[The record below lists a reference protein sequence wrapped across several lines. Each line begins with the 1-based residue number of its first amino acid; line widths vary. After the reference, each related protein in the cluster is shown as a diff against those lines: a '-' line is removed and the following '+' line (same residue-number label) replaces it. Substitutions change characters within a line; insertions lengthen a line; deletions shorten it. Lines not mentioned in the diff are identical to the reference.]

1 MDNYVRWLETRFLQ
15 LNCIIEFD
23 KKQAYFG
30 EIF

>member
-15 LNCIIEFD
+15 LKYIIEFD
-23 KKQAYFG
+23 KKQACFG